1 MDHSVFA
8 LMIFLL
14 VFFSWNVYV
23 NFFAVSE
30 NSIESE
36 DLGMA
41 YMRLIRIR
49 RKK

>member
-1 MDHSVFA
+1 MDHNVLVLFV
-8 LMIFLL
+8 FLL
-14 VFFSWNVYV
+14 SLLSWNVYV
-23 NFFAVSE
+23 NFFAISE

-41 YMRLIRIR
+41 YMRLARIR